1 MESLNLY
8 SPCQH
13 GFRKNRSCVTQLLE
27 VMEHFTSYYEQRIT
41 FDVIY
46 LDFSKAFDTVPHQR
60 LLSKM
65 NAYGFGPKFLQWT
78 KSFLQDR
85 TQQVR
90 IGKELSNV
98 SKVTSGIPQGSVL
111 GPVLFTI
118 FINDLPECVNGLC
131 KIFADDTKVYNTCDN
146 HNILQN
152 DLLSLQHWSNTWQLL
167 FNNDKCK
174 CIQYGKN
181 NPKHSYHFDTQKG
194 TQEIKV
200 DSEEKDLGVIFD
212 SSLKFDLHINSIVNK
227 ANKIL
232 GLIKRNFNYI
242 DSGIF
247 IKLFK
252 ALVRPHLEYANVI
265 WHPAYKYH
273 QIMLENIQRRA
284 TKMDKRD

>member
-1 MESLNLY
+1 MFY
-8 SPCQH
+8 
-13 GFRKNRSCVTQLLE
+13 LLE
-27 VMEHFTSYYEQRIT
+27 VMEHFTSYYEQRIP

-174 CIQYGKN
+174 CIQYG
-181 NPKHSYHFDTQKG
+181 
-194 TQEIKV
+194 
-200 DSEEKDLGVIFD
+200 
-212 SSLKFDLHINSIVNK
+212 
-227 ANKIL
+227 
-232 GLIKRNFNYI
+232 
-242 DSGIF
+242 
-247 IKLFK
+247 
-252 ALVRPHLEYANVI
+252 
-265 WHPAYKYH
+265 
-273 QIMLENIQRRA
+273 
-284 TKMDKRD
+284 